1 VKTKRK
7 GERERE
13 GGDKKGGR
21 VKEALLPKRHM
32 VVESIG
38 DLTAVSGPIHI
49 YIFHWG
55 LTANPRKTKS
65 HAPVKPQPTSS
76 GCSREAVKSVVRWIR
91 KGCAYLKPI
100 KLRRVSMPE
109 TKAYFVAH
117 NVDQKR
123 EFFLGWLT
131 RLWLAC
137 T

>member
-1 VKTKRK
+1 MTK
-7 GERERE
+7 
-13 GGDKKGGR
+13 DKKEEKKKEKEKEKK
-21 VKEALLPKRHM
+21 KEALLPKRHM
-32 VVESIG
+32 VVESIR

-65 HAPVKPQPTSS
+65 HVPVKPQPTSS

>member
-1 VKTKRK
+1 MTK
-7 GERERE
+7 
-13 GGDKKGGR
+13 DKKEEKKKEKEKKKK
-21 VKEALLPKRHM
+21 KEALLPKRHM
-32 VVESIG
+32 VVESIR

-55 LTANPRKTKS
+55 LTANPRETKS
-65 HAPVKPQPTSS
+65 HVPVKPQPTSS